1 MIDELTQNTTVHN
14 VVLTKVALN
23 LDKQIYLIRAFEHDF
38 EHERKYLR
46 SAGFLV
52 QNELLTTTFA
62 DTIHFLEELN
72 LFDGGNDQNKYL
84 TIAEHKSTKNLKLK
98 LTDHTVFISKSE
110 AKAIYRLFNMSLLGY
125 SMTRVLEFEYRFT
138 PESLT
143 MALFQN
149 AYLSLPKDDEDEKDR

>member
-1 MIDELTQNTTVHN
+1 MMDEITTNAVFKDLD
-14 VVLTKVALN
+14 LTKVPLN
-23 LDKQIYLIRAFEHDF
+23 RDKGIYLVRAFEYDF
-38 EHERKYLR
+38 ANEKKYMR

-52 QNELLTTTFA
+52 QDELLTTTFA

-84 TIAEHKSTKNLKLK
+84 TIAEHKNTKNLKLR
-98 LTDHTVFISKSE
+98 LETNTVFISKSE

-143 MALFQN
+143 KALFKN
-149 AYLSLPKDDEDEKDR
+149 DYLSLPKNYEGDE